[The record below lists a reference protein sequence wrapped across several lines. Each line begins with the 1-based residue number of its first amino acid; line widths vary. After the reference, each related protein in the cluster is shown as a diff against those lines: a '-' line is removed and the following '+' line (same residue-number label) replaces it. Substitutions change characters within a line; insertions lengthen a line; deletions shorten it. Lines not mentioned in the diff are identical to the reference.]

1 MTPPL
6 VHLSPILVNFIIFY
20 TLVFFVTNEQFT
32 GTPASMRIYILAAE
46 TPMQNITAILDLDIH
61 RYVFMRQIV
70 IKSMNVKSDPVSL
83 KKDGRGRMMRD

>member
-1 MTPPL
+1 
-6 VHLSPILVNFIIFY
+6 
-20 TLVFFVTNEQFT
+20 
-32 GTPASMRIYILAAE
+32 MRIYILAAE